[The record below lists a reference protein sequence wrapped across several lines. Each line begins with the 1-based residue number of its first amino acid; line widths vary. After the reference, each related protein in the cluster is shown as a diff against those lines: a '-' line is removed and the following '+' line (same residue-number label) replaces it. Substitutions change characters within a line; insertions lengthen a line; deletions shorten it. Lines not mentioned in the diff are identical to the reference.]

1 MNRMPKTII
10 ICGYGPGIS
19 KAVAEKFGAEGFQLA
34 LVSRTA
40 DKLTA
45 GVSALGA
52 KGIKAAAF
60 PADLG
65 DPASVREV
73 VKSVRAARGPIT
85 VVEWTAYNGG
95 AGDLSTADAAT
106 IRGVLDVAVTCLL
119 AAVQEALP
127 DLRREKDAAVL
138 VTNGGLGRFDPRA
151 DALAVQRN
159 SMGLSVANA
168 AKHKL
173 VGVLAVKL
181 KPENVYVGEVMILG
195 TVKGSASDEGR
206 ATVDSAA
213 VAGKLW
219 ELYQARDAVTAD
231 IA

>member
-1 MNRMPKTII
+1 MPKTIV
-10 ICGYGPGIS
+10 ICGYGPGVS
-19 KAVAEKFGAEGFQLA
+19 KAVAEKFGAERFQLA
-34 LVSRTA
+34 LVARTA
-40 DKLTA
+40 DKLAA
-45 GVSALGA
+45 GVTALRA
-52 KGIKAAAF
+52 KGIKASAF
-60 PADLG
+60 TADLS
-65 DPASVREV
+65 DPMSVREV
-73 VKSVRAARGPIT
+73 VKKVQAALGPIS
-85 VVEWTAYNGG
+85 VVVWTAANGG
-95 AGDLSTADAAT
+95 AGDLAMADAAAT
-106 IRGVLDVAVTCLL
+106 RGVLDVAVTCLL

-127 DLRREKDAAVL
+127 DLRQEKDAAIL

-181 KPENVYVGEVMILG
+181 KPENIYVGEVMILG
-195 TVKGSASDEGR
+195 NVKGSASDDGR